1 MANGRL
7 WVLNSSLLIKG
18 LSFQKDLY
26 LELANHPTDPK
37 LIWKAVLGKL
47 QLQVNKS
54 SFETWLVSTAG
65 HLLEDTSLTVSVPN
79 NFVAEML
86 DQRMYSIISSAVQ
99 QVLKKDIDVNFIV
112 VDPSMNAADPIAT
125 HARPNTAISSTVKP
139 LAFYNKGWRTFKNF
153 VVGDSNK
160 LAHAASLS
168 VAENPGTAYNPLFIY
183 SGVGLGKT
191 HLLTAIANSL
201 NASSFKAIYVTAE
214 EFTNEYIN
222 SIRFAKT
229 DHFRNKYRHIDALLI
244 DDIQFIAGK
253 EQTQEGFFHTFNS
266 LVTEGKQIVIS
277 SDRPAKEIEHLHE
290 RLVSRMLG
298 GLIVDIQQPDLE
310 TKVAILKSKS
320 ESLNANIS
328 GEILFYFAEQ
338 VTSNIRA
345 LEGCVNK
352 IKAYVQLT
360 NLSPDMNLAKSIVSE
375 LSPSLKNL
383 TATKTSVIDAVSHHF
398 GLSAQLVLGNSR
410 NSRCVT
416 ARQIYMY
423 ILREDLNLSL
433 AEICQTTGKKHSSV
447 IYSCNQII
455 NNLQSNSLLLDDLTK
470 IRSTI
475 ERKLNN

>member
-1 MANGRL
+1 MAKERL
-7 WVLNSSLLIKG
+7 WVLNSSLVIKE
-18 LSFQKDLY
+18 LYLQKDLY
-26 LELANHPTDPK
+26 LELANNSTDPK

-54 SFETWLVSTAG
+54 SFETWLSSTTG
-65 HLLEDTSLTVSVPN
+65 HLLKDASLTVSVPN

-86 DQRMYSIISSAVQ
+86 DQRMYSIISSAVK
-99 QVLKKDIDVNFIV
+99 QVLKRDVDINFTV
-112 VDPSMNAADPIAT
+112 VAPNTNSINPIASYSQ
-125 HARPNTAISSTVKP
+125 PNKAISRAVKP
-139 LAFYNKGWRTFKNF
+139 PSFYNSRWRTFKNF
-153 VVGDSNK
+153 IVGDSNK

-168 VAENPGTAYNPLFIY
+168 VAENPGSAYNPLFIY

-191 HLLTAIANSL
+191 HLLTAIANVL
-201 NASSFKAIYVTAE
+201 NESSFKAVYVTAE

-222 SIRFAKT
+222 AIRFAKT

-320 ESLNANIS
+320 ESLNTNIP
-328 GEILFYFAEQ
+328 GDILLYFAEQ

-345 LEGCVNK
+345 LEGCINK
-352 IKAYVQLT
+352 IKAYIQLT
-360 NLSPDMNLAKSIVSE
+360 SLSPDMNLAKSIVSE
-375 LSPSLKNL
+375 ISPRLKNL
-383 TATKTSVIDAVSHHF
+383 TATKTSVIDAVSGHF
-398 GLSAQLVLGNSR
+398 GLSTQTVLGNSR

-423 ILREDLNLSL
+423 ILREDMNLSL
-433 AEICQTTGKKHSSV
+433 AEISENTGKKHSSV

-455 NNLQSNSLLLDDLTK
+455 NNLKLNSSLLADITT
-470 IRSTI
+470 IRATI
-475 ERKLNN
+475 KRKLNN

>member
-1 MANGRL
+1 ML
-7 WVLNSSLLIKG
+7 HSSLLIKG
-18 LSFQKDLY
+18 LSLKKDLY
-26 LELANHPTDPK
+26 LEPENDLTDPK

-54 SFETWLVSTAG
+54 SFETWLISTTG

-99 QVLKKDIDVNFIV
+99 QVLKRAVDVNFIV

-139 LAFYNKGWRTFKNF
+139 SAFYNKGWRTFKNF

-253 EQTQEGFFHTFNS
+253 EQTQEVFFHTFNDLYNS
-266 LVTEGKQIVIS
+266 DRQIVLTC
-277 SDRPAKEIEHLHE
+277 DRSPKVLPLLED
-290 RLVSRMLG
+290 RLRSRFEG
-298 GLIVDIQQPDLE
+298 GLIIDIQPPGLE
-310 TKVAILKSKS
+310 TRIAILKDKS
-320 ESLNANIS
+320 GRLGPVVSDDVITFIAERVVGNIRELEGSLNRLAAWAHFKNPP
-328 GEILFYFAEQ
+328 
-338 VTSNIRA
+338 VTLDLVPLALPDALVDVHARA
-345 LEGCVNK
+345 VVLEDRLRHQRHGFV
-352 IKAYVQLT
+352 V
-360 NLSPDMNLAKSIVSE
+360 LSPNVLHDIFVFHQLVAHAEEGVE
-375 LSPSLKNL
+375 PH
-383 TATKTSVIDAVSHHF
+383 VDF
-398 GLSAQLVLGNSR
+398 GLARRAHLVVMDFDLHIKGFHRQHHLRTDVLHTVGRR
-410 NSRCVT
+410 NW
-416 ARQIYMY
+416 
-423 ILREDLNLSL
+423 
-433 AEICQTTGKKHSSV
+433 EISFLV
-447 IYSCNQII
+447 A
-455 NNLQSNSLLLDDLTK
+455 
-470 IRSTI
+470 
-475 ERKLNN
+475 